1 MTGEPHGRVGKTGGG
16 GDCEPI
22 YSRSRGISDDPRM
35 GALDHKEEKEDGE
48 RQQELPESGCS
59 GADRVRRKRQQDRG
73 KGPSGLQEG
82 KGINDRKGGE
92 RNSRSKGRRQDL
104 HESEFLLAGKGSE
117 ESKGKQ
123 QDRHV
128 REPRKA
134 LTSTR
139 RGRRLVGGEKGTK
152 DVMGAKENG
161 GEIREEMEQAKV
173 VEPPMSGGI
182 VENSESNDKVTENR
196 GPGRQYRIFGG
207 TGKTSASGGRKI
219 REEVRTFMDT
229 YQGGDD
235 QVGINMVYSLGNMGG
250 NEPSMVPY
258 DSDWGEEKR
267 ENSEIKLVYTVF
279 SQLASY
285 CPVRIGQVE
294 THALVDCGAGIN
306 LANSSYI
313 AKIEV
318 SLHIGLKAG
327 TDVLHLRRSGV
338 GVALSH
344 FPYGVQTGD
353 LPLKSVEAV
362 TIPRGRRA
370 WVRVGLDNSRGLLWP
385 KERELTGIVSPT
397 RVQGY
402 GCHVMESVNSIQRSV
417 TSIFIKNHTDRDN
430 MIHVEEVA
438 RLQPMLFETEKDGQ
452 RRDYL
457 YEGARGT
464 LHPKLL
470 GQSQYCRGLEEV
482 DAQDQSIP
490 CAVRER
496 TIRGDV
502 VQENVLLLTVEER
515 QAYSKRGCATVRDWG
530 DPRSSRSH
538 GGLGGD
544 GGVVMDSGDPLSP
557 RPQGG
562 SGEDLSASVSAVVG
576 EEPSGGKEEEDLQ
589 EAMDEKVGIPAKQ
602 EGYSWRDA
610 TINGDLGEEE
620 QESVRLLDWTKL
632 TTKLK
637 GTDPLHYRGVFGEQ
651 FQYREVSTPGL
662 QEEEGMTGGTEDLA
676 RSDQIRSDQIRG
688 GHSLVRGA
696 FIPSCCLSV
705 CLSGAWTTVTGI
717 GRGCLGAGSRCRGAQ
732 GA

>member
-1 MTGEPHGRVGKTGGG
+1 MTGDPHGRVGKVGGG

-22 YSRSRGISDDPRM
+22 HSRSGGIRDNPRM
-35 GALDHKEEKEDGE
+35 GGLDHKEEKEDGE
-48 RQQELPESGCS
+48 RQQESPESGCS
-59 GADRVRRKRQQDRG
+59 GADKVRGKRQQDRR
-73 KGPSGLQEG
+73 KGPSSLQEG
-82 KGINDRKGGE
+82 KGIRDRKGGE
-92 RNSRSKGRRQDL
+92 RNGRSKGRRQGL

-117 ESKGKQ
+117 GSKGKR

-139 RGRRLVGGEKGTK
+139 RGRRLVGGGKDTK
-152 DVMGAKENG
+152 DGMGAKENG
-161 GEIREEMEQAKV
+161 GEIREEMEKAMEKAKV

-182 VENSESNDKVTENR
+182 VENSELNDKVTDNR

-235 QVGINMVYSLGNMGG
+235 QVGVNMVYGLGNMGG
-250 NEPSMVPY
+250 NEPSLVPY

-267 ENSEIKLVYTVF
+267 ENREIKLVYTAF
-279 SQLASY
+279 SQLALY

-313 AKIEV
+313 AKIVSEFGKDRIKVERGRLVVRVADGKNWVLNRKATIRYEVGGQLFVQDYWLSPDLKEDMLLGMPSLRAQEV

-338 GVALSH
+338 DVALSH

-362 TIPRGRRA
+362 TIPRGRGA

-385 KERELTGIVSPT
+385 RERELTGIVSPT

-402 GCHVMESVNSIQRSV
+402 GCHAMESVNSIQRSV

-430 MIHVEEVA
+430 MIHVGEEVA

-452 RRDYL
+452 GRDYL

-464 LHPKLL
+464 LHPKLM
-470 GQSQYCRGLEEV
+470 GQSQYTNNMEAVSSHDE
-482 DAQDQSIP
+482 ATP

-496 TIRGDV
+496 IIRGNV
-502 VQENVLLLTVEER
+502 VQETR
-515 QAYSKRGCATVRDWG
+515 AC
-530 DPRSSRSH
+530 SS
-538 GGLGGD
+538 
-544 GGVVMDSGDPLSP
+544 
-557 RPQGG
+557 
-562 SGEDLSASVSAVVG
+562 
-576 EEPSGGKEEEDLQ
+576 
-589 EAMDEKVGIPAKQ
+589 
-602 EGYSWRDA
+602 
-610 TINGDLGEEE
+610 
-620 QESVRLLDWTKL
+620 
-632 TTKLK
+632 
-637 GTDPLHYRGVFGEQ
+637 
-651 FQYREVSTPGL
+651 
-662 QEEEGMTGGTEDLA
+662 
-676 RSDQIRSDQIRG
+676 
-688 GHSLVRGA
+688 
-696 FIPSCCLSV
+696 
-705 CLSGAWTTVTGI
+705 
-717 GRGCLGAGSRCRGAQ
+717 
-732 GA
+732 